1 MNVIEIIGA
10 ILMIVI
16 GVLVVIMTAIQN
28 PKGDAMSSLAGGG
41 MDSFMNRNGDRSLDA
56 TLNRFI
62 KIGCIAV
69 FVITA
74 VVYAVGAW
82 L

>member
-1 MNVIEIIGA
+1 MNAIEIIGA
-10 ILMIVI
+10 ILMIVV
-16 GVLVVIMTAIQN
+16 GVLVVVMTAIQN
-28 PKGDAMSSLAGGG
+28 PKGDAVSSLAGGG

-74 VVYAVGAW
+74 VVYALGAW

>member
-1 MNVIEIIGA
+1 MNAIEIIGA
-10 ILMIVI
+10 ILMIVV

-28 PKGDAMSSLAGGG
+28 PKGDAVSSLAGGG
-41 MDSFMNRNGDRSLDA
+41 MESFMNRSGDRSLDA

-74 VVYAVGAW
+74 VVYALGAW

>member
-28 PKGDAMSSLAGGG
+28 PKGDAMSSLTGGG

-74 VVYAVGAW
+74 VVYALGAW

>member
-10 ILMIVI
+10 IAMIIV
-16 GVLVVIMTAIQN
+16 GVLVVIMTAVQN
-28 PKGDAMSSLAGGG
+28 PKGDAMTSLAGGG

-74 VVYAVGAW
+74 VVYALGAW

>member
-1 MNVIEIIGA
+1 MSVIEIIGA

-16 GVLVVIMTAIQN
+16 GVLVTVMVMFQN
-28 PKGDAMSSLAGGG
+28 PKGDAMTSLAGGG
-41 MDSFMNRNGDRSLDA
+41 MNSFLNRDGDRSMDA
-56 TLNRFI
+56 TMNRYI

-69 FVITA
+69 FVITV

>member
-16 GVLVVIMTAIQN
+16 GVLVVIMTAVQN

-74 VVYAVGAW
+74 VVYALGAW

>member
-10 ILMIVI
+10 IILVIVAA
-16 GVLVVIMTAIQN
+16 LVVFMIAIQN

-41 MDSFMNRNGDRSLDA
+41 MESFMNRNGDRSLDA

-62 KIGCIAV
+62 KIACIAI
-69 FVITA
+69 FAITA
-74 VVYAVGAW
+74 IVYALGAW

>member
-16 GVLVVIMTAIQN
+16 GVLVVIMISIQN
-28 PKGDAMSSLAGGG
+28 PKGDAVSSLAGGG
-41 MDSFMNRNGDRSLDA
+41 MESFMNRSGDRSLDA

-74 VVYAVGAW
+74 VVYALGAW

>member
-1 MNVIEIIGA
+1 MNVIQIIGA
-10 ILMIVI
+10 ILMIVV
-16 GVLVVIMTAIQN
+16 GVLVTALVMFQD
-28 PKGDAMSSLAGGG
+28 PKGDAFSSLAGGG
-41 MDSFMNRNGDRSLDA
+41 MESFMNRNGDRSMDA
-56 TLNRFI
+56 TMNRFI

-69 FVITA
+69 FVITV

>member
-1 MNVIEIIGA
+1 MSVIEIIGA

-16 GVLVVIMTAIQN
+16 GVLVTVMVMFQN
-28 PKGDAMSSLAGGG
+28 PKGDAMTSLAGGG
-41 MDSFMNRNGDRSLDA
+41 MDSCMNRNGDRSLDA

-74 VVYAVGAW
+74 VVYALGAW

>member
-10 ILMIVI
+10 IAMIIV
-16 GVLVVIMTAIQN
+16 GVLVVIMTAVQN
-28 PKGDAMSSLAGGG
+28 PKGDAMTSLAGGG
-41 MDSFMNRNGDRSLDA
+41 MDSFMNRNGDRALDA

-74 VVYAVGAW
+74 VVYALGAW

>member
-10 ILMIVI
+10 IALIVI
-16 GVLVVIMTAIQN
+16 AALVVFMIAIQN

-41 MDSFMNRNGDRSLDA
+41 MESFMNRNGDRSLDA

-62 KIGCIAV
+62 KIACVVI

-74 VVYAVGAW
+74 VVYALGAW

>member
-1 MNVIEIIGA
+1 MNAIEIIGA
-10 ILMIVI
+10 ILMIVV

-28 PKGDAMSSLAGGG
+28 PKGDAVSSLAGGG
-41 MDSFMNRNGDRSLDA
+41 MDSFMNRSGDRSLDA

-74 VVYAVGAW
+74 VVYALGAW

>member
-1 MNVIEIIGA
+1 MNLIEIIGA

-28 PKGDAMSSLAGGG
+28 PKGDAISSLAGGG
-41 MDSFMNRNGDRSLDA
+41 MESFMNRSGDRSLDA

-74 VVYAVGAW
+74 VVYALGAW

>member
-1 MNVIEIIGA
+1 MNAIEIIGA
-10 ILMIVI
+10 ILMIVV
-16 GVLVVIMTAIQN
+16 GVLVVVMTAIQN
-28 PKGDAMSSLAGGG
+28 PKGDAVSSLAGGG
-41 MDSFMNRNGDRSLDA
+41 MDSFMNRSGDRSLDA

-74 VVYAVGAW
+74 VVYALGAW

>member
-28 PKGDAMSSLAGGG
+28 PKGDAVSSLAGGG
-41 MDSFMNRNGDRSLDA
+41 MESFMNRSGDRSLDA

-74 VVYAVGAW
+74 VVYALGAW

>member
-1 MNVIEIIGA
+1 MNLIEIIGA

-28 PKGDAMSSLAGGG
+28 PKGDAVSSLAGGG
-41 MDSFMNRNGDRSLDA
+41 MESFMNRSGDRSLDA

-74 VVYAVGAW
+74 VVYALGAW